1 MDWINFFSDLS
12 VSVAV
17 IACAFYFINKE
28 TDKNREERLK
38 MEEEHKNEV
47 NQLSDAIN
55 NNTLVMNQ
63 ILEVLRKDVNG
74 DDLK

>member
-28 TDKNREERLK
+28 TDRNREERLK
-38 MEEEHKNEV
+38 IEEEHKAEV
-47 NQLSDAIN
+47 DKLSETIN
-55 NNTLVMNQ
+55 NNTVVMNQ
-63 ILEVLRKDVNG
+63 ILEVLRKDNG

>member
-1 MDWINFFSDLS
+1 MDWVNFFSDLS

-38 MEEEHKNEV
+38 MEEEHKAEV
-47 NQLSDAIN
+47 DKLSETIN
-55 NNTLVMNQ
+55 NNTVVMNQ
-63 ILEVLRKDVNG
+63 ILEVLRKDNG

>member
-28 TDKNREERLK
+28 SDKNREERLK
-38 MEEEHKNEV
+38 MEEEHKAEV
-47 NQLSDAIN
+47 DKLSETIN
-55 NNTLVMNQ
+55 NNTVVMNQ
-63 ILEVLRKDVNG
+63 ILEVLRKDKG

>member
-38 MEEEHKNEV
+38 MEEEHKAEV
-47 NQLSDAIN
+47 DKLSETIN
-55 NNTLVMNQ
+55 NNTVVMNQ
-63 ILEVLRKDVNG
+63 ILEVLRKDNG

>member
-28 TDKNREERLK
+28 TDKNREERFK
-38 MEEEHKNEV
+38 MEEEHKAEV
-47 NQLSDAIN
+47 DKLSETIN
-55 NNTLVMNQ
+55 NNTVVMNQ
-63 ILEVLRKDVNG
+63 ILEVLRKDKG

>member
-28 TDKNREERLK
+28 TDRNREERLK
-38 MEEEHKNEV
+38 MEEEHKAEV
-47 NQLSDAIN
+47 DKLSETIN
-55 NNTLVMNQ
+55 NNTVVMNQ
-63 ILEVLRKDVNG
+63 ILEVLRKDNG

>member
-38 MEEEHKNEV
+38 MEEEHKAEV
-47 NQLSDAIN
+47 DKLSETIN
-55 NNTLVMNQ
+55 NNTVVMNK
-63 ILEVLRKDVNG
+63 ILEVLRKDNG

>member
-28 TDKNREERLK
+28 TDKDREERLK
-38 MEEEHKNEV
+38 MEEEHKAEV
-47 NQLSDAIN
+47 DKLSETIN
-55 NNTLVMNQ
+55 NNTVVMNQ
-63 ILEVLRKDVNG
+63 ILEVLRKDNG

>member
-28 TDKNREERLK
+28 TDKNREERFK
-38 MEEEHKNEV
+38 MEEEHKAEV
-47 NQLSDAIN
+47 DKLSETIN
-55 NNTLVMNQ
+55 NNTVVMNQ
-63 ILEVLRKDVNG
+63 ILEVLRKDNG